1 MMTEN
6 KEEEKKK
13 QCQECLKLQMQVKAL
28 FNRLAAVKAV
38 ADTQFF

>member
-1 MMTEN
+1 MMTDK
-6 KEEEKKK
+6 KEEEEKP
-13 QCQECLKLQMQVKAL
+13 CQECLKLQMQVKAL